1 LQKIEPTPWDKQKEF
16 TRATNRNKN
25 MFEAV
30 GEIGKLKNSEMDI
43 ETYLMGG
50 SMYKKSWEKDNKK
63 PLNKLGESVLKKV

>member
-1 LQKIEPTPWDKQKEF
+1 
-16 TRATNRNKN
+16 

-30 GEIGKLKNSEMDI
+30 GEIEKLKDNKMNI

-63 PLNKLGESVLKKV
+63 PLAKLGQNVLKKVQKKEKANKMM